1 MSVTVGDFLKEKAN
15 NLARWVT
22 LEVGKENLPVDL
34 EQLVSDRTALELTC
48 LAEALKANS
57 SKVVHRDWRGLV
69 GAIER
74 ERLPMDLGL
83 IVHAV
88 RSREY
93 MHDKFW
99 RYMELFIAVIGT
111 DSSDAQVDSHAT
123 EGEGPDG
130 HG

>member
-1 MSVTVGDFLKEKAN
+1 MPRRGSQ
-15 NLARWVT
+15 
-22 LEVGKENLPVDL
+22 GKLD
-34 EQLVSDRTALELTC
+34 QGRAS
-48 LAEALKANS
+48 
-57 SKVVHRDWRGLV
+57 RDWRGLV

-99 RYMELFIAVIGT
+99 RYLEMFSRAV
-111 DSSDAQVDSHAT
+111 
-123 EGEGPDG
+123 
-130 HG
+130 